1 VTASR
6 SLPWWA
12 REAFYEVYPRS
23 FQDSDGDGVGDLRGV
38 TSRLDYLQDLGV
50 GAVWLAPFYPSSG
63 FDGGY
68 DVTDHCAVDPALGTL
83 ADFDRLVAE
92 AHRRGL
98 RVVVDLVANHT
109 STEHPWFVESRSSR
123 TGPKRDWYVWRDPRP
138 GGVPPNNWR
147 SFFGGPAWTWDPATH
162 QYYLHQF
169 LPEQPDLNYRNPQ
182 VVEALLEVAR
192 FWLDRGV
199 DGFRVDAVWVLVEDA
214 EFRDEP
220 DNPEWRPGMRERDRL
235 LHVYTEDQ
243 PETHGVLRRL
253 RSLLDAYSA
262 PGRERALI
270 GEVYLPLHRWV
281 QYYGTEAAPECHF
294 PLNPALVEL
303 PAEAWQPKSLL
314 DLVAAYEAAIPPWA
328 WPNWVL
334 GNHDRPRVST
344 RLGPERAR
352 LAHLLLLTLRGTPTL
367 YYGDELGA
375 TDGAIPPERV
385 RDLPGLRE
393 WGGRWSRDAART
405 PMAWDTG
412 ANAGFTTGE
421 PWLPLNPDARER
433 NVARQRQDARSVLNF
448 VRAVLRLRRERC
460 ALTTGGYRAR
470 PASEGVLAYERAVE
484 ADRVVVAL
492 NFQGVPVRSGLS
504 GRVLLSTHMDR
515 DGRERDAWLR
525 PFEGVVV
532 APEAEGGG
540 W

>member
-38 TSRLDYLQDLGV
+38 LWRLDYLQDLGV

-68 DVTDHCAVDPALGTL
+68 DVTDHCAIDPALGTL
-83 ADFDRLVAE
+83 ADFDQLVAE

-109 STEHPWFVESRSSR
+109 SSEHPWFVESRSSR
-123 TGPKRDWYVWRDPRP
+123 TGPKRDWYVWRDPGP
-138 GGVPPNNWR
+138 GGGPPNNWR
-147 SFFGGPAWTWDPATH
+147 SFFGGPAWTLDPTTG

-220 DNPEWRPGMRERDRL
+220 PNPDWRPDMRERDRL

-243 PETHGVLRRL
+243 PETHEVLRRL
-253 RSLLDAYSA
+253 RSLVDPYSA
-262 PGRERALI
+262 AGEERVLI
-270 GEVYLPLHRWV
+270 GEVYLPLHRWA

-294 PLNPALVEL
+294 PLNPALVDL
-303 PAEAWQPKSLL
+303 PVDAWQAEALG
-314 DLVAAYEAAIPPWA
+314 DLVAAVEAAVPPWA
-328 WPNWVL
+328 WPSWVL

-375 TDGAIPPERV
+375 RDGAIPPERV
-385 RDLPGLRE
+385 RDLAGLRE
-393 WGGRWSRDAART
+393 WGGRWTRDAART
-405 PMAWDTG
+405 PMAWDG
-412 ANAGFTTGE
+412 GPNAGFTTGD
-421 PWLPLNPDARER
+421 PWLPVDPDARER
-433 NVARQRQDARSVLNF
+433 NVACQRQDARSVLNF
-448 VRAVLRLRRERC
+448 VRGALRLRRERV
-460 ALTTGGYRAR
+460 ALTAGGYRGR
-470 PASEGVLAYERAVE
+470 PAPLGVLAYERAAE
-484 ADRVVVAL
+484 GDRVVVLL
-492 NFQGVPVRSGLS
+492 NFRDGPVQTDVR

-515 DGRERDAWLR
+515 DGREREVALR

-532 APEAEGGG
+532 APEDESRG